1 MQNIEKFTTTM
12 KELSFDNTAVA
23 FRQKSSFELKKSY
36 LLFSSMNSN
45 ALVSFGTGL
54 VTKLLAFN
62 FPVKG
67 VIKKTLFEQF
77 CGGEDRDDCDTVI
90 NQLGKAGIGTIL
102 DFAIEGA
109 SDEKGFN
116 RTEKE
121 TIANI
126 KKAST
131 SQNIPFCV
139 FKPTGLGPNK
149 VFEKLH
155 LGETLSEIEQAAF
168 QRMYSRFE
176 NICENAYSYKVRVL
190 VDAEE
195 TWFQKPI
202 DDIVYQMME
211 RYNKEEVIIY
221 NTFQLYCKDKFQ
233 QLVEVNEIALAKG
246 YKLGAKLVRGAY
258 MEKERERAEAQ
269 GYPSPIQPNK
279 AATDTDYDKALAF
292 CIDHLGQIAVVNGS
306 HNENSNY
313 LMAELMEKAGISP
326 NNPDAYFA
334 QLYGMSDHISYNL
347 SNAGYNVAK
356 YVPYGPVKAVMPY
369 LFRRASENT
378 SIAGQ
383 SSREYNLIKTELRRR
398 KKIK

>member
-1 MQNIEKFTTTM
+1 MQQIEKLTTTM
-12 KELSFDNTAVA
+12 QQLSFDNTAVA
-23 FRQKSSFELKKSY
+23 FRQKSNLELKKSY

-45 ALVSFGTGL
+45 ALVNFGTGL
-54 VTKLLAFN
+54 VTKLLAYN

-67 VIKKTLFEQF
+67 IIKKTLFEQF
-77 CGGEDRDDCDTVI
+77 CGGEDRDDCDSVI
-90 NQLGKAGIGTIL
+90 NQLGNSGIGTIL

-109 SDEKGFN
+109 IDEKGFN
-116 RTEKE
+116 ITEKE

-131 SQNIPFCV
+131 SKNIPFCV

-155 LGETLSEIEQAAF
+155 LEEELGEIEQTAF

-176 NICENAYSYKVRVL
+176 NICKNAYSYKVRVL

-221 NTFQLYCKDKFQ
+221 NTYQLYCKDKFQ
-233 QLVEVNEIALAKG
+233 QLVEANEVALAKG

-269 GYPSPIQPNK
+269 GYPNPIQLNK
-279 AATDTDYDKALAF
+279 AATDHDFDKALAF
-292 CIDHLGQIAVVNGS
+292 CIDHLGQIAIVNGS

-313 LMAELMEKAGISP
+313 LMAELMEKAGVSP
-326 NNPDAYFA
+326 DNSNAYFA

-383 SSREYNLIKTELRRR
+383 SSREFNLIKAELHRR

>member
-1 MQNIEKFTTTM
+1 MQQIEKLTTTM
-12 KELSFDNTAVA
+12 QQLSFDNTAVA
-23 FRQKSSFELKKSY
+23 FRQKSNFELKKSY

-45 ALVSFGTGL
+45 ALVNFGTGL
-54 VTKLLAFN
+54 VSKLLAYN
-62 FPVKG
+62 IPVKG
-67 VIKKTLFEQF
+67 IIKKTLFEQF
-77 CGGEDRDDCDTVI
+77 CGGEDHDDCDPVI
-90 NQLGKAGIGTIL
+90 NQLGNAGIGTIL

-109 SDEKGFN
+109 KDEKGFD

-121 TIANI
+121 TIENI
-126 KKAST
+126 KKASST
-131 SQNIPFCV
+131 KNIPFCV

-155 LGETLSEIEQAAF
+155 LGEALSEIEQAAKN
-168 QRMYSRFE
+168 RMYARFE
-176 NICENAYSYKVRVL
+176 NICKNAYRYKVRVL

-195 TWFQKPI
+195 TWFQDPI
-202 DDIVYQMME
+202 DEIVYQMME

-221 NTFQLYCKDKFQ
+221 NTFQLYCKNKFD
-233 QLVEVNEIALAKG
+233 QLVEANEIAKAKG

-258 MEKERERAEAQ
+258 MEKERARAEAH
-269 GYPSPIQPNK
+269 GYPNPIQPNK
-279 AATDTDYDKALAF
+279 ATTDKDFNKALVY
-292 CIDHLGQIAVVNGS
+292 CIDNLGQIAIVNGS
-306 HNENSNY
+306 HNESSNY
-313 LMAELMEKAGISP
+313 LMAELMEKSDIVPENP
-326 NNPDAYFA
+326 NTYFA

-383 SSREYNLIKTELRRR
+383 SSREYNLIKAELRRR
-398 KKIK
+398 KKII